1 MSENISS
8 EQLEKR
14 APAAPEED
22 PIADRSLSGPILI
35 SSLILMITLIWSLYD
50 ELVGMRPWKAYQR
63 DFVDYYGQYLDVVHK
78 RQGEA
83 EKQLKDSPDYQDLN
97 SKYDDLD
104 KEAKSKTKPLQD
116 QIAKID
122 QKLDDITP
130 KFQDAR
136 SWIVARTYQLE

>member
-1 MSENISS
+1 MSENTSS

-63 DFVDYYGQYLDVVHK
+63 GFVDYYGQYLDVVHK

-83 EKQLKDSPDYQDLN
+83 EKQLKDSSEYQELNGKVEDLTR
-97 SKYDDLD
+97 
-104 KEAKSKTKPLQD
+104 EAKSKTDPLQ
-116 QIAKID
+116 A
-122 QKLDDITP
+122 
-130 KFQDAR
+130 
-136 SWIVARTYQLE
+136 